1 MAHFS
6 FQRGSKQMG
15 SYRPDLQA
23 LLAPVVEDLG
33 YELVGVEFHPHGR
46 SSLLRVYIDAEDGVT
61 VDDCARVSDQVSGIL
76 DVEDPISGHYT
87 LEVSSPGLDRP
98 LFVPAH
104 FQRFTGRR
112 ARLHLSRPLAQRPST
127 RLTGVLAGLEGEDL
141 TVEVDGQRLTVP
153 IAEVVKAR
161 LIPEL

>member
-6 FQRGSKQMG
+6 FQRGSQHMG

-46 SSLLRVYIDAEDGVT
+46 SGLLRVYIDGDAGVT
-61 VDDCARVSDQVSGIL
+61 VDDCARVSDQVSGTL
-76 DVEDPISGHYT
+76 DVEDPIRGHYR

-104 FQRFTGRR
+104 FQRFAGRA
-112 ARLHLSRPLAQRPST
+112 ARLQLRRPLGERPGT
-127 RLTGVLAGLEGEDL
+127 RLTGMLVGVEGEEL
-141 TVEVDGQRLTVP
+141 VVEVDGQRLTIP
-153 IAEVVKAR
+153 MDEVAKAR
-161 LIPEL
+161 LIPEI